1 MKNGNGHIGFHL
13 LGATN
18 DVGVQRALAEF
29 RTGRPI
35 VLNGKGERILA
46 LPVDGADHDAMAA
59 FKALCRTAPLRLAI
73 TAKRAKA
80 LDIEASGPVTIGL
93 AADDAAESIMTLA
106 ADAFVDRKL
115 TATPAAPAA
124 VAAIELAKLAQRLPA
139 LLIGAADAA
148 LLAAL
153 DPPLVEVEAAAVM
166 RFRNNSLR
174 SLTIASEAKVPL
186 QDGVAT
192 RFVVFRDGIGGS
204 PTAIVVGEP
213 DFSRPVLVRLHSAC
227 LTGDVF
233 GSRRCDCG
241 EQLKLALSRLKEA
254 DGGIILYLEQEGRGL
269 GIANKIRAYNL
280 QDQGLDTVDANTT
293 LGFEDDERDYSV
305 AARMLEMLGCKRV
318 FVLTNNPEKL
328 EGLAEAGLEIAG
340 RVPLYT
346 PMNADN
352 QRYLTAKATRA
363 GHWLDGLLAQA
374 NETTIADMPDAERAP
389 PG

>member
-1 MKNGNGHIGFHL
+1 MKNRNGHIGFHL
-13 LGATN
+13 LGGAS
-18 DVGVQRALAEF
+18 DVSVQRALAEF

-35 VLNGKGERILA
+35 ILNAKEERVLA
-46 LPVDGADHDAMAA
+46 LPVDGADHDALAA
-59 FKALCRTAPLRLAI
+59 FRSLCRAAPPRLAV

-80 LDIEASGPVTIGL
+80 LNVEASGPVTIGL
-93 AADDAAESIMTLA
+93 AADDTAESLMTLA
-106 ADAFVDRKL
+106 ADAFVDRRV
-115 TATPAAPAA
+115 TATPAGPAA

-139 LLIGAADAA
+139 LLIGDADAT

-153 DPPLVEVEAAAVM
+153 EPPLVTVDAAAVM
-166 RFRNNSLR
+166 RFRNNALR
-174 SLTIASEAKVPL
+174 SLAIASEAKVPL

-204 PTAIVVGEP
+204 QTAIVVGEP

-293 LGFEDDERDYSV
+293 LGFEDDERDYRV
-305 AARMLEMLGCKRV
+305 AARMLEMLGCTRV
-318 FVLTNNPEKL
+318 LVLTNNPEKL

-340 RVPLYT
+340 RVHS
-346 PMNADN
+346 
-352 QRYLTAKATRA
+352 TR
-363 GHWLDGLLAQA
+363 
-374 NETTIADMPDAERAP
+374 R
-389 PG
+389 

>member
-13 LGATN
+13 LGGAN
-18 DVGVQRALAEF
+18 DVSVQRALAEF

-35 VLNGKGERILA
+35 VLNGNGGRILA
-46 LPVDGADHDAMAA
+46 LPVDGADARAITAFNAISRIAA
-59 FKALCRTAPLRLAI
+59 PRLAI

-80 LDIEASGPVTIGL
+80 LNVETSHPVTLEL
-93 AADDAAESIMTLA
+93 AADDDAGSIMALA
-106 ADAFVDRKL
+106 ADAFVDREV
-115 TATPAAPAA
+115 AAMPAGTAA

-139 LLIGAADAA
+139 LLIGDADASA
-148 LLAAL
+148 LAMIE
-153 DPPLVEVEAAAVM
+153 PSLVVVDADAVM
-166 RFRNNSLR
+166 RFRDNALHSLA
-174 SLTIASEAKVPL
+174 IASEAKVPL

-192 RFVVFRDGIGGS
+192 RFVVFRDGIGGHQ
-204 PTAIVVGEP
+204 TAIVVGEP

-254 DGGIILYLEQEGRGL
+254 GGGIILYLEQEGRGL

-293 LGFEDDERDYSV
+293 LGFEDDERDYRV
-305 AARMLEMLGCKRV
+305 AARMLEMLGCTRV

-328 EGLAEAGLEIAG
+328 EGLAEAGLEISG

-352 QRYLTAKATRA
+352 ERYLTAKATRA

-374 NETTIADMPDAERAP
+374 NETATADVPDTERAP
-389 PG
+389 PV

>member
-13 LGATN
+13 LGDSN
-18 DVGVQRALAEF
+18 DVSVQRALAEF

-35 VLNGKGERILA
+35 VLSANGEGVLA
-46 LPVDGADHDAMAA
+46 LPVDGADRDTIAA
-59 FKALCRTAPLRLAI
+59 FKSLSRAAPRLAI

-80 LDIEASGPVTIGL
+80 LNIEASGPVTLKL
-93 AADDAAESIMTLA
+93 APDDAAPSIMALA
-106 ADAFVDRKL
+106 ADAFVDRKVS
-115 TATPAAPAA
+115 ATPAGPAVA
-124 VAAIELAKLAQRLPA
+124 AAIELAKLAQRLPA
-139 LLIGAADAA
+139 LLIGDADAA
-148 LLAAL
+148 ILTAL
-153 DPPLVEVEAAAVM
+153 EPPLVAVDADAVM
-166 RFRNNSLR
+166 RFRGNALR
-174 SLTIASEAKVPL
+174 TLAIASDAKVPL

-192 RFVVFRDGIGGS
+192 RFVVFRDGIGGNQA
-204 PTAIVVGEP
+204 AIVVGEP
-213 DFSRPVLVRLHSAC
+213 DFARPVLVRLHSAC

-241 EQLKLALSRLKEA
+241 EQLKLALSHLKDA
-254 DGGIILYLEQEGRGL
+254 GGGIILYLEQEGRGL

-293 LGFEDDERDYSV
+293 LGFEDDERDYHV
-305 AARMLEMLGCKRV
+305 AARMLEMLGCTSV
-318 FVLTNNPEKL
+318 LVLTNNPEKL
-328 EGLAEAGLEIAG
+328 EGLAEAGLEISG

-374 NETTIADMPDAERAP
+374 NEATTADMPDAERAP